1 MSRPA
6 VAVAPTASVAEAAR
20 VMRERKL
27 GWLAVVESREAG
39 AELLVGVLGRSDLLT
54 VFLRD
59 DADLRE
65 EIVGS
70 LLAEILLLDP
80 DRVEVRVCD
89 GVVTMAGRLSTRAEV
104 RLVVEFVE
112 RLEGVVRVIDYLT
125 FEVDERG
132 VGAPTTA
139 LY

>member
-1 MSRPA
+1 MVS
-6 VAVAPTASVAEAAR
+6 PTASVAEAAR

-27 GWLAVVESREAG
+27 GWLAVVESHEAG
-39 AELLVGVLGRSDLLT
+39 ADLLVGVLGRSDLLT

-70 LLAEILLLDP
+70 LLAKILLLDP
-80 DRVEVRVCD
+80 DRVEVRVSE
-89 GVVTMAGRLSTRAEV
+89 GVVTMTGRLSTRAEV

-112 RLEGVVRVIDYLT
+112 RLEGVVRVVDYLT